1 MKRIVIVLAAMLI
14 GWGSAVAGEKAP
26 APRVEELMHKSG
38 LWRQIEQIE
47 PLLQANLVQ
56 ELGDLDNEEESEMWP
71 LRMAFSR
78 AYAADRLRAEVQN
91 QLVLS
96 LAERDVDSVLAWLST
111 DLGQRLTALEEKS
124 GEVSEYLQRQENA
137 ELVMQSVPAQ
147 RLQLIK
153 RFTKAIR
160 IGEASAAM
168 AINTTVGITHGAS
181 MVSPHMKASE
191 VSELKRML
199 GEHKAKLV
207 QLYEEQSITQFAVI
221 YQSISDR
228 DLKKYI
234 GFAESP
240 AGRRY
245 HAATIRAMDAALTK
259 AATEMGREIGSPAKS
274 TSIGGGPLQ
283 LGAVIPAS
291 RAAMIQ

>member
-1 MKRIVIVLAAMLI
+1 MKRIVIALAAMLI
-14 GWGSAVAGEKAP
+14 GWGSACAGEKAP
-26 APRVEELMHKSG
+26 SPRVEELMHKSG

-47 PLLQANLVQ
+47 PLLQANLAQ
-56 ELGDLDNEEESEMWP
+56 EMGDRDKEEESEIWP
-71 LRMAFSR
+71 LRMAFGK
-78 AYAADRLRAEVQN
+78 AYAADRLRAEVQK
-91 QLVLS
+91 QLSQS
-96 LAERDVDSVLAWLST
+96 LAERDVNSVLAWLST

-124 GEVSEYLQRQENA
+124 GEVSEYLQRQENT
-137 ELVMQSVPAQ
+137 ELVMQSVPPQ

-191 VSELKRML
+191 VSEIKRML

-221 YQSISDR
+221 YQAVSDQ
-228 DLKKYI
+228 DFKKYI
-234 GFAESP
+234 AFAESP

-245 HAATIRAMDAALTK
+245 HAATIQAMDAALTK

-274 TSIGGGPLQ
+274 TSIGTGVLR
-283 LGAVIPAS
+283 LGANDLARKEV
-291 RAAMIQ
+291 MM